1 MRASPTRRQW
11 LQHAGLAAL
20 FGLPAWLTAGCQP
33 ASSSF
38 LATDLTGAEYAR
50 DLRLQDPQGQWRTL
64 SEFHGRVV
72 LLFFGFTQCPDVCP
86 TALAR
91 AAEVMRLLGDDASRL
106 QVVFVSVDPE
116 RDTAELLREYTAAFH
131 PSFLGLRGDLD
142 TTAAV
147 ARDFK
152 VFYRKV
158 PTGSSYTLDHTAL
171 SYAYDP
177 ASRLRLAIRHEAPA
191 ADVAADLRR
200 LLQGA

>member
-1 MRASPTRRQW
+1 MAGLTTRRR
-11 LQHAGLAAL
+11 LLGIGAGVMTLPLAHVL
-20 FGLPAWLTAGCQP
+20 AGCQP
-33 ASSSF
+33 APGGF

-50 DLRLQDPQGQWRTL
+50 DLRLQDPQGRWRTL
-64 SEFHGRVV
+64 SEFKGRVV

-91 AAEVMRLLGDDASRL
+91 AAEVMQLLGDDAARL
-106 QVVFVSVDPE
+106 QVIFVSVDPE
-116 RDTAELLREYTAAFH
+116 RDTAELLRDYTAAFH
-131 PSFLGLRGDLD
+131 PSFLGLRGSLEA
-142 TTAAV
+142 TAAT

-177 ASRLRLAIRHEAPA
+177 AGRLRLAIRHEAPA

-200 LLQGA
+200 LLHET

>member
-1 MRASPTRRQW
+1 MGGLIVRRGM
-11 LQHAGLAAL
+11 LGAL
-20 FGLPAWLTAGCQP
+20 TSVVAFVLLPVLAGCQP
-33 ASSSF
+33 APGSF

-50 DLRLQDPQGQWRTL
+50 DLRLQDPQGRWRTL
-64 SEFHGRVV
+64 SEFKGRVV

-91 AAEVMRLLGDDASRL
+91 AVEVMRLLGDDATRL
-106 QVVFVSVDPE
+106 QVIFVSVDPE
-116 RDTAELLREYTAAFH
+116 RDSAELLREYTAAFH

-177 ASRLRLAIRHEAPA
+177 AGRLRLAIRHEAPA
-191 ADVAADLRR
+191 TDVAADLRR

>member
-1 MRASPTRRQW
+1 M
-11 LQHAGLAAL
+11 AGLTNRRRLLGVGASVMT
-20 FGLPAWLTAGCQP
+20 LPLAHVLAGCQP
-33 ASSSF
+33 TPGAF

-50 DLRLQDPQGQWRTL
+50 DLRLQDPQGRWRTL
-64 SEFHGRVV
+64 SEFKGRVV

-91 AAEVMRLLGDDASRL
+91 AAEVMRLLGDDAARL
-106 QVVFVSVDPE
+106 QVIFVSVDPE
-116 RDTAELLREYTAAFH
+116 RDTAELLRDYTAAFH
-131 PSFLGLRGDLD
+131 PSFLGLRGSLEA
-142 TTAAV
+142 TAAT

-177 ASRLRLAIRHEAPA
+177 AGRLRLAIRHEAPA

-200 LLQGA
+200 LLHET

>member
-1 MRASPTRRQW
+1 MSARLPTRRAW
-11 LQHAGLAAL
+11 LQCLVVLPVLPAGLAA
-20 FGLPAWLTAGCQP
+20 GCSPAAGG
-33 ASSSF
+33 F
-38 LATDLTGAEYAR
+38 LAIDLTGAEYAR

-64 SEFHGRVV
+64 SEFKGRVV

-91 AAEVMRLLGDDASRL
+91 AAEVMHLLGDDAARL
-106 QVVFVSVDPE
+106 QVIFVSVDPE
-116 RDTAELLREYTAAFH
+116 RDTPALLRDYTAAFH
-131 PSFLGLRGDLD
+131 PSFLGLRGSPEA
-142 TTAAV
+142 TAAT

-152 VFYRKV
+152 VFYRQV

-177 ASRLRLAIRHEAPA
+177 AGRLRLAIRHEAPA

>member
-1 MRASPTRRQW
+1 MPSPD
-11 LQHAGLAAL
+11 G
-20 FGLPAWLTAGCQP
+20 
-33 ASSSF
+33 F
-38 LATDLTGAEYAR
+38 LATDLTGADYAR
-50 DLRLQDPQGQWRTL
+50 DLRLQDPEGRWRTL
-64 SEFHGRVV
+64 SEFKGRVV

-91 AAEVMRLLGDDASRL
+91 AAEVRRLLGEEAARL
-106 QVVFVSVDPE
+106 QVIFVSVDPE
-116 RDTAELLREYTAAFH
+116 RDTADLLRDYMAAFD
-131 PSFLGLRGDLD
+131 PSFLGLRADPE

-177 ASRLRLAIRHEAPA
+177 TGRLRLAIRHEAPA
-191 ADVAADLRR
+191 RDVAADLRR